1 MQVNV
6 DLNNIARLFSKPN
19 LIRARLALAHQF
31 DASAK
36 PFIPEQK
43 SHLKNE
49 VVIADDGSNIVY
61 TVPYAAAQM
70 NGGYT
75 NKKGTKVVFKHWT
88 IEGTGP
94 HWDERVKSLYMSE
107 LTRAYLKGGGFIGQ

>member
-6 DLNNIARLFSKPN
+6 DLDNVKRLFSQQN
-19 LIRARLALAHQF
+19 LTRARLALAHQF
-31 DASAK
+31 KASSD

-43 SHLKNE
+43 SNLKNH

-75 NKKGTKVVFKHWT
+75 NKNGTKVVFKHWT

-94 HWDERVKSLYMSE
+94 HWDERVKALYMSE
-107 LTRAYLKGGGFIGQ
+107 LTRAYLKGGGFIG

>member
-6 DLNNIARLFSKPN
+6 DLDNVKRLFSQQN
-19 LIRARLALAHQF
+19 LMRARLALANQF
-31 DASAK
+31 KASSE
-36 PFIPEQK
+36 PFIPERT
-43 SHLKNE
+43 SNLKNH

-75 NKKGTKVVFKHWT
+75 KKDGTKVVFKHWH

-94 HWDERVKSLYMSE
+94 HWDERVKALYMSE
-107 LTRAYLKGGGFIGQ
+107 LTHAYLKGGGFIG